1 MLRPK
6 PADQADRLVVR
17 NLRVDIG
24 NPLVR
29 DVSFEIAPG
38 QSFGLVGE
46 SGSGKTLTNRAI
58 LGLLPRGAVVSGS
71 IKLGEQELV
80 GQSTRQL
87 RAVRGARIAMVFQ
100 DPMSA
105 LNPLMRVETAIAQ
118 VVQAH
123 QDLNRRT
130 AKLRAVELME
140 RVGIQDAAARA
151 KSYPHEFSG
160 GMRQRIVIAMALA
173 SKPSLLL
180 ADEPTT
186 ALDVLVQAEIL
197 ALIDGLRRVEGMS
210 VMLVSHDFAVVAGS
224 CDSVGVMYAGQLV
237 EQGTVAEVLNR
248 PRHPYT
254 AGLLSSH
261 PQGHRR
267 GTLRAIPGSP
277 PEPGS
282 RQTGCAF
289 AARCPRVQADCLV
302 SPIQMAS
309 LPGFSETRC
318 IHPLN
323 STMVSRSDTRI
334 EGAPADGIIAAEGTH
349 G

>member
-1 MLRPK
+1 MRFDMSRPK
-6 PADQADRLVVR
+6 PAGRADRLVIS
-17 NLRVDIG
+17 NLSVDIG

-38 QSFGLVGE
+38 SSFGLVGE

-58 LGLLPRGAVVSGS
+58 LGLLPRGARVSGS

-80 GQSTRQL
+80 GRSAKQL

-105 LNPLMRVETAIAQ
+105 LNPLMRVGTAIAQ
-118 VVQAH
+118 VVHAH
-123 QDLNRRT
+123 QDVNRRT
-130 AKLRAVELME
+130 AKFRAVELME

-151 KSYPHEFSG
+151 RSYPHEFSG
-160 GMRQRIVIAMALA
+160 GMRQRIVIAMAFA
-173 SKPSLLL
+173 SKPSVLL

-197 ALIDGLRRVEGMS
+197 ALIDGLRREEGMS

-224 CDSVGVMYAGQLV
+224 CDVVGVMYAGELV
-237 EQGTVAEVLNR
+237 EQGATAKVLNQ

-261 PQGHRR
+261 PQGHHR

-282 RQTGCAF
+282 LPTGCAF
-289 AARCPRVQADCLV
+289 AARCTRAEADCLV
-302 SPIQMAS
+302 SQIPMVS
-309 LPGFSETRC
+309 LPGFNDARC
-318 IHPLN
+318 LHPLD
-323 STMVSRSDTRI
+323 SVP
-334 EGAPADGIIAAEGTH
+334 APAAAASIAAERSQG
-349 G
+349 